1 VPRHRSQLNADSEQ
15 LAAEIAENDAATA
28 AVEAAA
34 AEQQAELQ
42 AQIDKIEADEKERLA
57 REMQNQEEDE
67 GGLPDM
73 PPMPSIVVK
82 QPPPQPSAPV
92 GGFEL

>member
-1 VPRHRSQLNADSEQ
+1 M
-15 LAAEIAENDAATA
+15 EIAENDAATA

-34 AEQQAELQ
+34 KEQEAELQ

-57 REMQNQEEDE
+57 REMQNQEEE
-67 GGLPDM
+67 EAALPDM
-73 PPMPSIVVK
+73 PPAPSIVVK
-82 QPPPQPSAPV
+82 QPPPQPATPI